1 MRERNHPGKVRKINK
16 ILRRVHLWWNQ
27 LCSLTAC
34 VTIPSSLYMKVFIP
48 PEKRYAGYIFDCD
61 GTLADSM
68 PAHYRAW
75 AATVQKHGGQM
86 PEDLFY
92 KLGGWPSKKMIEHLN
107 ALFGT
112 SLDPDTVADEKERF
126 YVAHISTIQPIPE
139 VVSFAREVA
148 EFAKVSV
155 ASGGV
160 LAVVTQ
166 TIAAIGVTDL
176 FPVIVTS
183 EQVSRG
189 KPFPDMFLEAAR
201 RMGVTPA
208 DCLVLEDSPA
218 GFEAAEAAGMDYAV
232 VERPQRSCSSR

>member
-1 MRERNHPGKVRKINK
+1 
-16 ILRRVHLWWNQ
+16 
-27 LCSLTAC
+27 
-34 VTIPSSLYMKVFIP
+34 MKLFTP
-48 PEKRYAGYIFDCD
+48 PKKRYAGYIFDCD

-75 AATVQKHGGQM
+75 AATVQKHGGQI

-92 KLGGWPSKKMIEHLN
+92 ELGGWPSRKMVEHLN
-107 ALFGT
+107 ELFGT
-112 SLDPDTVADEKERF
+112 SLDPDVIANEKERF
-126 YVAHISTIQPIPE
+126 YLEHISTIQPIVE

-148 EFAKVSV
+148 LFAQVSV

-160 LAVVTQ
+160 LAVVTR

-183 EQVSRG
+183 EQVNRG

-201 RMGVTPA
+201 RMAVPPG
-208 DCLVLEDSPA
+208 DCLVFEDSPA
-218 GFEAAEAAGMDYAV
+218 GFEAAQAAGMDYV
-232 VERPQRSCSSR
+232 VVGRPAYI

>member
-1 MRERNHPGKVRKINK
+1 
-16 ILRRVHLWWNQ
+16 
-27 LCSLTAC
+27 
-34 VTIPSSLYMKVFIP
+34 MKLFTP
-48 PEKRYAGYIFDCD
+48 PKKRYAGYIFDCD

-75 AATVQKHGGQM
+75 AATVQRHGGKI

-92 KLGGWPSKKMIEHLN
+92 ELGGWPSRKMVEHLN
-107 ALFGT
+107 ELFGT
-112 SLDPDTVADEKERF
+112 SLDPDVIANEKERF
-126 YVAHISTIQPIPE
+126 YVEHISTIQPIAE

-148 EFAKVSV
+148 VFAKVSV

-160 LAVVTQ
+160 LTVVTR

-183 EQVSRG
+183 EQVNRG

-201 RMGVTPA
+201 RMAVPPG
-208 DCLVLEDSPA
+208 DCVVFEDSPA
-218 GFEAAEAAGMDYAV
+218 GFEAAQAAGMDYV
-232 VERPQRSCSSR
+232 VVGRPH

>member
-1 MRERNHPGKVRKINK
+1 
-16 ILRRVHLWWNQ
+16 
-27 LCSLTAC
+27 
-34 VTIPSSLYMKVFIP
+34 MKLFIP
-48 PEKRYAGYIFDCD
+48 PKKRYAGYIFDCD

-92 KLGGWPSKKMIEHLN
+92 KLGGWPSMKMVQHLN
-107 ALFGT
+107 ELFGT
-112 SLDPDTVADEKERF
+112 SLDPDVVADEKERF
-126 YVAHISTIQPIPE
+126 YVEHISTIQPIVE

-148 EFAKVSV
+148 LFAQVSV

-160 LAVVTQ
+160 LAVVTR

-176 FPVIVTS
+176 FSVIVTS
-183 EQVSRG
+183 EQVNRG

-201 RMGVTPA
+201 RMAVPPG
-208 DCLVLEDSPA
+208 DCLVFEDSPA
-218 GFEAAEAAGMDYAV
+218 GFEAAQAAGMDYV
-232 VERPQRSCSSR
+232 VVGRPAYI